1 MYLSEQ
7 EKYLIKMTLKEKT
20 TQLEK
25 EIKYKENTKD
35 LTGLEEL
42 KDYYNNIYNIFLRFE
57 NETD

>member
-1 MYLSEQ
+1 MNLSEQ
-7 EKYLIKMTLKEKT
+7 EKYLIKMTLKEKP

-42 KDYYNNIYNIFLRFE
+42 KDYYKNIYNLYMRFK
-57 NETD
+57 NEAN